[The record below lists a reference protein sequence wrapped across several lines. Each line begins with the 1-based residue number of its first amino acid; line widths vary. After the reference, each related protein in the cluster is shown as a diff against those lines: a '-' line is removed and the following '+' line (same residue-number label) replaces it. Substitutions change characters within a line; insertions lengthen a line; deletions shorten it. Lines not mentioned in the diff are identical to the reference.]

1 MYLHKVGTNMEK
13 KQKLTLT
20 ELKGILGKL
29 QSYFCIISFE
39 ANKWLRRTRNEKKA
53 AFIRVVL
60 QSN

>member
-1 MYLHKVGTNMEK
+1 MGLEMYLHKVGTNMEK

-39 ANKWLRRTRNEKKA
+39 ANK
-53 AFIRVVL
+53 
-60 QSN
+60 